1 MILGTILSWI
11 VIGFIVGLI
20 ARVILPGRQNLG
32 FWKTTGLGV
41 AGALL
46 GGLISW
52 LFTGGYVAT
61 ESAFAARAWP
71 GWILSTLCA
80 IFLLWIATRSSS
92 TRHLPH

>member
-1 MILGTILSWI
+1 MILGIISWI

-20 ARVILPGRQNLG
+20 ARAVLPGRQSLG
-32 FWKTTGLGV
+32 FWKTTGLGI

-52 LFTGGYVAT
+52 MFTGGGAGT
-61 ESAFAARAWP
+61 GSAFAANAWP
-71 GWILSTLCA
+71 GWILSTICA
-80 IFLLWIATRSSS
+80 ILLLWVATRSSG

>member
-1 MILGTILSWI
+1 MILGTIVAWI

-20 ARVILPGRQNLG
+20 ARALLPGRQSLG
-32 FWKTTGLGV
+32 FWKTTGLGI

-52 LFTGGYVAT
+52 MFTGVSNQ
-61 ESAFAARAWP
+61 SAFAANAWP

-80 IFLLWIATRSSS
+80 ILLLWLATRSSGR
-92 TRHLPH
+92 RHLPH

>member
-1 MILGTILSWI
+1 MGTIVSWI

-20 ARVILPGRQNLG
+20 ARAVMPGRQSLG

-46 GGLISW
+46 GGLISY
-52 LFTGGYVAT
+52 LFTGGDIN
-61 ESAFAARAWP
+61 SSNNAFAANAWP

-80 IFLLWIATRSSS
+80 VVLLWVATRSSG

>member
-1 MILGTILSWI
+1 MIIGTILSWI

-20 ARVILPGRQNLG
+20 ARAVMPGRQSLG
-32 FWKTTGLGV
+32 FWKTTGLGI
-41 AGALL
+41 AGALV

-52 LFTGGYVAT
+52 LFTGGTA
-61 ESAFAARAWP
+61 ESGNVFSAHAWP

-80 IFLLWIATRSSS
+80 VVLLWVASRSSG